1 MSKTDELMSVGFNVT
16 DSGLPCLV
24 FCSEFQVPMT
34 SKWFVS
40 SYINYYENDLKFKIG
55 NMSSFVLNFAWYS
68 EDKNILEVY
77 LKKDFM
83 GLASVSEIYT
93 NLLLC
98 QKQLQELKEIS
109 NAENQ

>member
-1 MSKTDELMSVGFNVT
+1 MSKTDELMSISFNIAE
-16 DSGLPCLV
+16 SGIPCLV

-40 SYINYYENDLKFKIG
+40 SYINYYENDLKFKVG
-55 NMSSFVLNFAWYS
+55 TMSSFTLKLSWYN
-68 EDKNILEVY
+68 EDKNILEVH
-77 LKKDFM
+77 LKKEFM
-83 GLASVSEIYT
+83 GLASASELYA

-109 NAENQ
+109 HAENQ